1 MDEIEK
7 DKNTKKNNKII
18 DFLKEAI
25 PYIIIAVVVI
35 LIRTYIVTP
44 IKVQGASMSPT
55 LEGSELMLLNKLG
68 KIERFDIVVVSTER
82 GDIIKRVIAMPG
94 ESISCEN
101 GKIYVNGRKQEE
113 NYSKGTTSDFEKV
126 TLEDNE
132 YFVLGDNREDSLD
145 SRYYGPFSEDKIKG
159 TTNFILFPFNEF
171 GKLK

>member
-18 DFLKEAI
+18 DFFKEAI

-132 YFVLGDNREDSLD
+132 YFVLGDNRED
-145 SRYYGPFSEDKIKG
+145 
-159 TTNFILFPFNEF
+159 
-171 GKLK
+171 